1 MKRKIHNS
9 ILLASLIA
17 FICSILIIL
26 VSSYPY
32 FTKELRNEVYREAM
46 YLAAGTEIGGKE
58 YLESFQEKRRITLI
72 DTDGSVIYD
81 TVGDTYDLENHKD
94 REEVKEAF
102 ETGEGESYRYS
113 ATLTEKTYYYALR
126 LSGGTVL
133 RVSVDQVTLG
143 AVILRMLLPMTA
155 ALIVVFAVCII
166 LSSSLAKKIV
176 KPINELDFNDPT
188 IDEKYKE
195 ITPLLRKIS
204 RQNSLIQLQMQDLK
218 KRQEEFLTITSN
230 MSEGLILIDSLG
242 QILSYNKSALNL
254 LGVKKTDIGD
264 SVLTFSDNDDFKK
277 AVEGVLSGK
286 RCEPVFSENAKSL
299 QIFANP
305 VTVEDSISG
314 AVLLILD
321 VTEREERDSMR
332 REFTSNVSHELKT
345 PLTSIYGI
353 SEMMMNGI
361 VRPEDMAGFSENIH
375 NESGRLITLVNDI
388 IKLSQ
393 LDENAPALER
403 EELDLLSLAKLTK
416 TRLGNIAAERDISIT
431 VTGEKT
437 MVTGIHTIVSEMI
450 YNLCDNAIKYNRD
463 GGSVE
468 ISVFEKDSFPAFFVR
483 DTGIGIPKEHLDRVF
498 ERFYRVDKSHS
509 RKIGGTGLGLSI
521 VKHGAAVH
529 NATVTL
535 KSKEGE
541 GTTVTVV
548 FNSKV

>member
-1 MKRKIHNS
+1 M
-9 ILLASLIA
+9 IA

-32 FTKELRNEVYREAM
+32 FTKELQNEVYREAM

-81 TVGDTYDLENHKD
+81 TVDDTYDLENHKD

-102 ETGEGESYRYS
+102 EKGEGESYRYS